1 MANNLNHSFRIHTN
15 RMNSLMEEP
24 TDCSSG
30 SGGSGGGGIGGGSG
44 SRSRYMDAS
53 DPFDD
58 DNMDTDSIT
67 AAGMWIVEIA
77 FWHKSQF

>member
-1 MANNLNHSFRIHTN
+1 
-15 RMNSLMEEP
+15 MEEP
-24 TDCSSG
+24 TDYSSG

-67 AAGMWIVEIA
+67 AAGM
-77 FWHKSQF
+77 